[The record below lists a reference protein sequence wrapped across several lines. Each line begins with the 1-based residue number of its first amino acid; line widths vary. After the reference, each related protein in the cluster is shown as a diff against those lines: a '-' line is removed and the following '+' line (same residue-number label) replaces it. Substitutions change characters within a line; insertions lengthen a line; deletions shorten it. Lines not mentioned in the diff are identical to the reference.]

1 MGIDPHGEDRDED
14 VIVPITTAMRRLANQ
29 DWFNSAKLVVGNL
42 DRVDEDAEQ
51 IANILRRE
59 HNIAADEQDD
69 FRIFTS
75 KFAGRRIEQA
85 SQTIRNYLLA
95 AAAVVLLVATAMISS
110 IMLVVVR
117 ERVAEVGLRK
127 ALGATERQIRQQFLV
142 EVAGVSILSGIAGT
156 GLGVG
161 SAYLV
166 SRLIDIPVVLT
177 AGTIAMALVASI
189 LVGIASGVI
198 PARRAA
204 RLDPIEALR

>member
-1 MGIDPHGEDRDED
+1 M
-14 VIVPITTAMRRLANQ
+14 
-29 DWFNSAKLVVGNL
+29 
-42 DRVDEDAEQ
+42 
-51 IANILRRE
+51 
-59 HNIAADEQDD
+59 
-69 FRIFTS
+69 
-75 KFAGRRIEQA
+75 
-85 SQTIRNYLLA
+85 
-95 AAAVVLLVATAMISS
+95 VLLVATAMISS